1 LSLPTWWTGQWH
13 WQLNLLADMS
23 ETSEFSFDKTAFL
36 DQLQQFPWRKILQK
50 EYGISPYIPRGKMT
64 FPYRAQPVQ

>member
-1 LSLPTWWTGQWH
+1 
-13 WQLNLLADMS
+13 MS